1 MGELDFIKWIKENT
15 KSKKPVLVGV
25 GDDSAVI
32 DISKNKSLIISTDTL
47 LDGTH
52 FIQNDCTPKLIGQK
66 AITSSIS
73 DIAAMGCRPDYA
85 LVSISFPNNT
95 DESYCKEMFSGI
107 ISTSHKYGLQ
117 IIGGDVVS
125 GDCPLNINITVI
137 GASISEEPIK
147 RSGAKVNDVIMV
159 TGNLGG
165 AILGRHMTFEP
176 RVFEGVSLNKRFMIN
191 SMIDISDGLLIDLF
205 HILEESNLGAVI
217 DEQTIPISSDAYK
230 LSRKTKKSPLCH
242 ALTDGEDY
250 ELLFTVSET
259 TAYDILKTTD
269 FSVNLTQ
276 IGRIRKKKGLYIKD
290 LNGKER
296 FVEPEGYEHLK

>member
-1 MGELDFIKWIKENT
+1 MGELDLIKWIKENT
-15 KSKKPVLVGV
+15 KSGKPVLVGV

-52 FIQNDCTPKLIGQK
+52 FRQNDCTPKLIGQK
-66 AITSSIS
+66 AIASSIS
-73 DIAAMGCRPDYA
+73 DIGAMGCKPNYA
-85 LVSISFPNNT
+85 LVSISFPEET
-95 DESYCKEMFSGI
+95 DESYCKEIFRGV
-107 ISTSHKYGLQ
+107 ISTSHKYGMQ

-125 GDCPLNINITVI
+125 GNCPLNINITVI
-137 GASISEEPIK
+137 GTSISGKTVK
-147 RSGAKVNDVIMV
+147 RSGAKVNDVIIV
-159 TGNLGG
+159 TGDLGG
-165 AILGRHMTFEP
+165 SILGKHLMFEP
-176 RVFEGVSLNKRFMIN
+176 RVFEGVKLNERFNVN

-250 ELLFTVSET
+250 ELLFTVNET
-259 TAYDILKTTD
+259 TAYKILNTSEL
-269 FSVNLTQ
+269 SVNLTR
-276 IGRIRKKKGLYIKD
+276 IGRIRKEKGLYIKD
-290 LNGKER
+290 LNGKEQ
-296 FVEPEGYEHLK
+296 FVEPRGYEHLK